1 MPQANNEQQSWVWLF
16 DLDNTLHDAS
26 QAVFPRIS
34 ESMTRYLVQHLG
46 LTEADAHA
54 LRIKYWQRYGA
65 TLSGLVRHHGVNPHH
80 FLQETHQFP
89 DLLDILRTET
99 ALGRQ
104 LASLPG
110 RKIIFT
116 NAPRHY
122 ARAVLH
128 GLKVDRL
135 FDDVWGL
142 EDIRFFPKPSLKG
155 YQQILRHTGVD
166 PSRVIMVEDTL
177 ENLRTA
183 RRLGMKTV
191 LVSPDMRK
199 PSWVDARVKN
209 IAAMK
214 RIVWLRARTGK
225 E

>member
-1 MPQANNEQQSWVWLF
+1 MWLF

-34 ESMTRYLVQHLG
+34 EAMTQYLVHHLG
-46 LTEADAHA
+46 MTEADAHV
-54 LRIKYWQRYGA
+54 LRVSYWQRYGA

-80 FLQETHQFP
+80 FLKETHQFP

-99 ALGRQ
+99 ALAAQ
-104 LASLPG
+104 LACLPG

-122 ARAVLH
+122 AHAVLH
-128 GLKVDRL
+128 GLKVDNL

-142 EDIRFFPKPSLKG
+142 EDIRFYPKPSLKG

-183 RRLGMKTV
+183 KRLGMRTV
-191 LVSPDMRK
+191 LVSPRMQK
-199 PSWVDARVKN
+199 PSWVDACVKN

-214 RIVWLRARTGK
+214 RIAWLRTRVSK